1 MRDYAELEVADML
14 QGLRGKLDAS
24 AHLILAADAM
34 VYVADLMPVLQE
46 ARRVLVTGGLVAFT
60 VETHGGE
67 GVIIGEGLR
76 YAHGTPYVRAALESA
91 GLSLSQFKDLSAR
104 NEDNS
109 PVPGLVAVAAKP

>member
-1 MRDYAELEVADML
+1 
-14 QGLRGKLDAS
+14 
-24 AHLILAADAM
+24 M
-34 VYVADLMPVLQE
+34 VYVADLIPVLQE

-76 YAHGTPYVRAALESA
+76 YAHAASYVRAVLESA
-91 GLSLSQFKDLSAR
+91 GLSLSQFEDLAAR